1 MTITKLEWHQG
12 HHHRPPGPIAVVR
25 DCIDEDCGATYWAS
39 LPKDMTLNEVI
50 DERSMTVPA
59 RARSRSMRTCNRGSR
74 AASR

>member
-1 MTITKLEWHQG
+1 MTLTKLDWHQEQDA
-12 HHHRPPGPIAVVR
+12 RSTGPIAVVR
-25 DCIDEDCGATYWAS
+25 DCIDEDSGATYWAS

-59 RARSRSMRTCNRGSR
+59 RARSRSMPTCNRGSR